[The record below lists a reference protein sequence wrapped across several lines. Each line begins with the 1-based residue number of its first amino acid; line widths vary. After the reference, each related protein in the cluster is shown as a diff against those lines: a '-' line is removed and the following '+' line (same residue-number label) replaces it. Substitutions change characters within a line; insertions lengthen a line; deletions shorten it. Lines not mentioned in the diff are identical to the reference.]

1 MATPYYGDDAVG
13 LGRYGYGGASYN
25 QYGARQAA
33 QARQYA
39 SGALPYVDVQA
50 PYNPVL
56 NASSSTLNRDARE
69 VRSSRDRRRSLP
81 PVDRRRSRR
90 ARHRSPSRSSRDDGP
105 GNEDPVRKAHGLIKG
120 AFSNSTS
127 GLGVGVLGAIVGG
140 LVAREASESATQ
152 GKGHGHRRRSYQDQE
167 RKRLLSTV
175 LGAAVGG
182 LGANAIE
189 KRIEKA
195 RDSLVDKEEAWEK
208 KWHRDSKGRTIGD
221 NDDLDH
227 DQSRHKSQ
235 RRSGEAYAR

>member
-1 MATPYYGDDAVG
+1 MANPYYGDDAVG

-39 SGALPYVDVQA
+39 SGALPYADAQS
-50 PYNPVL
+50 PYNAVL
-56 NASSSTLNRDARE
+56 NASSSTLNRHTREARP
-69 VRSSRDRRRSLP
+69 SRDRRRSLP
-81 PVDRRRSRR
+81 PPEKRRSRR
-90 ARHRSPSRSSRDDGP
+90 ARHRSPSTSSRDDGP

-152 GKGHGHRRRSYQDQE
+152 GKGYGHRRRSYHDQE

-189 KRIEKA
+189 KRIEKT
-195 RDSLVDKEEAWEK
+195 RDKVVDEQEAWEK
-208 KWHRDSKGRTIGD
+208 KWHRDSNGRTIG
-221 NDDLDH
+221 NDLDY
-227 DQSRHKSQ
+227 DQTRRKSH

>member
-1 MATPYYGDDAVG
+1 MANPYYGDDAVG

-39 SGALPYVDVQA
+39 SGALPYADVSA

-56 NASSSTLNRDARE
+56 NASSSTLNRDAHE
-69 VRSSRDRRRSLP
+69 LRSSRDRRRSLP
-81 PVDRRRSRR
+81 PPGRRRSRR
-90 ARHRSPSRSSRDDGP
+90 ARHRSPSTSSRDDGP
-105 GNEDPVRKAHGLIKG
+105 GNGDPVRKAHGLIKG

-140 LVAREASESATQ
+140 LVAREASGSATQ
-152 GKGHGHRRRSYQDQE
+152 GKGHGHGRRSYHDQE

-189 KRIEKA
+189 KRIETN
-195 RDSLVDKEEAWEK
+195 RDKLVDKEEAWEK
-208 KWHRDSKGRTIGD
+208 KWHRDSKSRTIGK
-221 NDDLDH
+221 DLDY
-227 DQSRHKSQ
+227 DQTRRKSQ
-235 RRSGEAYAR
+235 RRSGEAYVR